1 MTFAGNP
8 KPPTLLVF
16 GAFAAIYLVWGST
29 YLVVRYAIETI
40 PPFLMFGSRCVV
52 AGIMLFLFAR
62 WKGASS
68 PTASQWRA
76 ALLIG
81 FLLIAL
87 ASSLVAWA
95 EKKVPSS
102 VAALIVSG
110 LPFWMVLFDRR
121 NGRPTKMVLAGL
133 VIGFTG
139 VTVLVLNGKDYD
151 NQPLEFLPVAACL
164 FATLAWAIGSLLNRD
179 VDTPDSPI
187 MTVAAQMIAGGLLT
201 MLIAFGIGEGAE
213 FSFGEV
219 TMRSFVAWCYLLVMG
234 SILAYP
240 AYIWLL
246 SVVPPAKVSTYAFV
260 NPPIAVALGCTV
272 GGEPFSQQLLLAS
285 VLIIVAVVM
294 IVVPRPKPAS
304 LADPVDDA
312 CDSPAET

>member
-1 MTFAGNP
+1 MTFTGQP
-8 KPPTLLVF
+8 KPPTLLVV

-40 PPFLMFGSRCVV
+40 PPFLMFGSRSFV
-52 AGIMLFLFAR
+52 AGILLFLLAR
-62 WKGASS
+62 WQGAPA

-76 ALLIG
+76 AFLIG

-121 NGRPTKMVLAGL
+121 NGRPTMLMLVGL

-151 NQPLEFLPVAACL
+151 NKPLEFLPVAACL
-164 FATLAWAIGSLLNRD
+164 FATLAWATGSLLNRD

-201 MLIAFGIGEGAE
+201 LLIALGIGEGSE
-213 FSFGEV
+213 FSFGAV
-219 TMRSFVAWCYLLVMG
+219 TTRSFTAWCYLLVMG
-234 SILAYP
+234 
-240 AYIWLL
+240 
-246 SVVPPAKVSTYAFV
+246 
-260 NPPIAVALGCTV
+260 
-272 GGEPFSQQLLLAS
+272 
-285 VLIIVAVVM
+285 
-294 IVVPRPKPAS
+294 
-304 LADPVDDA
+304 
-312 CDSPAET
+312 